1 MRPCTQGV
9 ELFSTWQVTQNFCT
23 NAVISLGVN
32 QTAST
37 IGGLAVGVP
46 GEMRG
51 EQIQFLLA
59 QRRDIST

>member
-1 MRPCTQGV
+1 M
-9 ELFSTWQVTQNFCT
+9 LSTHS
-23 NAVISLGVN
+23 SLGVN

-51 EQIQFLLA
+51 ACQIMILLY
-59 QRRDIST
+59 TC